1 MCMKTNMLQ
10 SSKVIL
16 MEESAHDSISTL
28 HAFTKTSSLS
38 LYLQVCWHLLKLV
51 ALSRVEGVRRLH
63 HVTLMAAITRLSV
76 LSLFIA
82 LGRLSKHM
90 MQCVRQYPGNSLS
103 LAWILD
109 FQHDKEGEVLWP
121 RVSQNGRFFVD
132 LNVLVESVGSIGM
145 SLLTQFGRYQSS
157 SSLKERDI

>member
-1 MCMKTNMLQ
+1 MHTCAPPL
-10 SSKVIL
+10 L
-16 MEESAHDSISTL
+16 
-28 HAFTKTSSLS
+28 TSL
-38 LYLQVCWHLLKLV
+38 
-51 ALSRVEGVRRLH
+51 
-63 HVTLMAAITRLSV
+63 AAMTRLSV

-90 MQCVRQYPGNSLS
+90 MQCVRQYPGNSIS
-103 LAWILD
+103 LAWIPD

-121 RVSQNGRFFVD
+121 PGVSQNGRFFVD
-132 LNVLVESVGSIGM
+132 LNVLMESVGSIGM

>member
-1 MCMKTNMLQ
+1 MCARGGGGDVHTCAPPL
-10 SSKVIL
+10 L
-16 MEESAHDSISTL
+16 
-28 HAFTKTSSLS
+28 TSL
-38 LYLQVCWHLLKLV
+38 
-51 ALSRVEGVRRLH
+51 
-63 HVTLMAAITRLSV
+63 AAMTRLSV

-121 RVSQNGRFFVD
+121 RVSQDGRFS
-132 LNVLVESVGSIGM
+132 VELERACGECWKYRDVAPHTFWEISITLIPEREGHIDRTSTPYRSSVRM
-145 SLLTQFGRYQSS
+145 SQDCLMLSMKSS
-157 SSLKERDI
+157 